1 MIKKHTAVYIFFG
14 IVACADILS
23 GQFFPELRYFTKP
36 LLMPLLMLAYYME
49 VKPLSLFSRILLS
62 GLFFSWVGDVLL
74 MLESLNGSFFIG
86 GLLSFLT
93 AHLMYIRYFV
103 KTKSLNESYL
113 KSRPIMLLAIAA
125 YVIELMY
132 ILWPY
137 LGEMKVPVLIYGSV
151 IGIMLALALWQIG
164 KLDKKAATLF
174 TAGAAFF
181 VLSDS
186 LLAINKFRSQF
197 SYAGMAIMFTY
208 CLAQYLIAR
217 GSARHLENSTTTVN
231 D

>member
-1 MIKKHTAVYIFFG
+1 MIKKHTGVYIFFG
-14 IVACADILS
+14 IIAILDILS
-23 GQFFPELRYFTKP
+23 GQFFPDVRYFTKP

-49 VKPLSLFSRILLS
+49 VKPLGLFSRILLS

-74 MLESLNGSFFIG
+74 MLEYLNGSFFIG

-93 AHLMYIRYFV
+93 AHLMYIRYFA
-103 KTKSLNESYL
+103 KTSSVNEPYL
-113 KSRPIMLLAIAA
+113 KRRPVMLLVIVA

-137 LGEMKVPVLIYGSV
+137 LGEMKLPVLIYGSV
-151 IGIMLALALWQIG
+151 IGVMLAFALWQIG
-164 KLDKKAATLF
+164 KLDKKAALLF

-197 SYAGMAIMFTY
+197 PFAGMAIMLTY

-217 GSARHLENSTTTVN
+217 GSVRHLQTSTTTVN